1 MEISKIT
8 LGTAQ
13 MGMKYGI
20 ANKNKNPNL
29 KKSLEILN
37 FAFTNGINCYD
48 TAQVYGESE
57 KILGQFF
64 KRKRKKPIIISKLP
78 KIVVKERNPNFEQ
91 VYNFMKK
98 SLSESTKQ
106 LEIEKLPICLLHN
119 FSDINRYDGLIEKSL
134 IKLKENN
141 LVSKI
146 GVSTYTPKEA
156 KQFLENKKLD
166 TIQIPINIMD
176 TRLIKNGIIKEL
188 KKENK
193 MIFAR
198 SIFLQGI
205 VFLKPNK
212 LPKKLIRFSKNIKK
226 IQQICLEN
234 NLMIEQ
240 LSFLF
245 IRDLDEINS
254 VVMGVDTL
262 EQLKQNKKLLSM
274 PSLPISI
281 NEKILEIPQLPDRLL
296 NPSKW

>member
-20 ANKNKNPNL
+20 ANKNKNLNL

-146 GVSTYTPKEA
+146 GISTYTPKEA

-166 TIQIPINIMD
+166 IIQIPINIMD

-212 LPKKLIRFSKNIKK
+212 LPKKLIKFSKNIKK

-234 NLMIEQ
+234 NLTIEQ

-245 IRDLDEINS
+245 IRDLHEINS

-274 PSLPISI
+274 PSLPNHI
-281 NEKILEIPQLPDRLL
+281 NEKIMEIPQLPEKLL

>member
-20 ANKNKNPNL
+20 ANKNKNLNL

-146 GVSTYTPKEA
+146 GISTYTPKEA

-166 TIQIPINIMD
+166 IIQIPINIMD

-212 LPKKLIRFSKNIKK
+212 LPKKLIKFSKNIKK

-234 NLMIEQ
+234 NLTIEQ

-245 IRDLDEINS
+245 IRDLHEINS